1 MTRVT
6 IFFIKKIPPGLLLR
20 LMVTHVTRSEMPGK
34 NQILSMVTIGYSSQS
49 NIPKH

>member
-6 IFFIKKIPPGLLLR
+6 IFFIKNITPDLLK
-20 LMVTHVTRSEMPGK
+20 LMVTRVTLSEMPGK
-34 NQILSMVTIGYSSQS
+34 NQIFSMVTIGYSSQS